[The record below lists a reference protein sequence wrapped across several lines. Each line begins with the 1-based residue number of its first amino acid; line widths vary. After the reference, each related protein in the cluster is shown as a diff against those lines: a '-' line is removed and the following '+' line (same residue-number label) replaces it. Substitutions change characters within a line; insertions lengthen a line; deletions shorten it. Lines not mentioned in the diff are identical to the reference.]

1 MELSEYKKKITE
13 ADYVQAMLDKT
24 KAIMKKYQTTGAEQ
38 AVIEFEKK
46 LPKYRKGIA
55 KIYEKVKTINEQKFR
70 KNC

>member
-1 MELSEYKKKITE
+1 
-13 ADYVQAMLDKT
+13 
-24 KAIMKKYQTTGAEQ
+24 MKKYQTTGAEQ